1 MNYRRKGRS
10 LNLGRSA
17 AKAMDTA
24 IGNGSNSFYDPKSG
38 LFLLFVLALVLWW
51 IIPLGQMVAG
61 YVGGRRAGSMSRGLA
76 VAAAG
81 SAILIGLSLL
91 VTAGAEWLLSL
102 QNVQDFIA
110 STVPSASDWITSL
123 GGYMSGFAG
132 ISSGSVT
139 IAAGDFVMMG
149 VFAIVGG
156 AMANQS
162 RKEMSIIVGHAL
174 REGAP
179 KPPRSARAAME
190 GRQLGFGTYA
200 DYTALTVN
208 SVSGTE
214 ARSQDR
220 VTEKPAPV
228 QPKPKR
234 AEATA
239 TTATAVTAPATPTSS
254 VAAASTTVSVPVP
267 GLAKPEPEKAAPR
280 KAPEPAPAK
289 TEEAAPKEAPKEP
302 KAADDRATQQE
313 TQTQQPHAA
322 ADDFEYL

>member
-1 MNYRRKGRS
+1 MSGHSKWHNIQAKKGKADAARGKIFTK
-10 LNLGRSA
+10 LGRE
-17 AKAMDTA
+17 
-24 IGNGSNSFYDPKSG
+24 I
-38 LFLLFVLALVLWW
+38 
-51 IIPLGQMVAG
+51 
-61 YVGGRRAGSMSRGLA
+61 A

-123 GGYMSGFAG
+123 GEYMSGFAG

-190 GRQLGFGTYA
+190 GRHSIPAIRLPHSKMDNPRFMGDHSFNLVRTAGRYVALSKTELNLHPESVYVHYSTKQRTPQARPGF
-200 DYTALTVN
+200 L
-208 SVSGTE
+208 SVS
-214 ARSQDR
+214 
-220 VTEKPAPV
+220 
-228 QPKPKR
+228 
-234 AEATA
+234 
-239 TTATAVTAPATPTSS
+239 
-254 VAAASTTVSVPVP
+254 
-267 GLAKPEPEKAAPR
+267 
-280 KAPEPAPAK
+280 
-289 TEEAAPKEAPKEP
+289 
-302 KAADDRATQQE
+302 
-313 TQTQQPHAA
+313 
-322 ADDFEYL
+322 

>member
-10 LNLGRSA
+10 LNLGKSA

-76 VAAAG
+76 VATAG
-81 SAILIGLSLL
+81 SAILIALSLV

-123 GGYMSGFAG
+123 GEYMSGFAG

-208 SVSGTE
+208 STAGTE
-214 ARSQDR
+214 ARAQ
-220 VTEKPAPV
+220 EKPAPV

-234 AEATA
+234 AEVTA
-239 TTATAVTAPATPTSS
+239 TTAAAVTASVTPTSS
-254 VAAASTTVSVPVP
+254 LAAATATVSVPVP
-267 GLAKPEPEKAAPR
+267 GPAKPEAEKAAPK

-289 TEEAAPKEAPKEP
+289 AEEPAPEEVPKEP
-302 KAADDRATQQE
+302 EAADDRISPQE